1 MQCLTRNVERRLI
14 ETPLLPAPAV
24 FLAGL
29 AALTIAS
36 AVLTLLAA

>member
-14 ETPLLPAPAV
+14 ETPLLPSPTV
-24 FLAGL
+24 LLVGL